1 MAASIVRPSVAMTFS
16 RRSVPALVLTLG
28 LVLAAC
34 GEESPSPTPD
44 TAPTG
49 APTTPPGTDA
59 TASASPSPD
68 GTPTADA
75 GTPEG
80 WQRITVAEQGFSL
93 AVPPDWEELSPDVI
107 GDSGVMEQMMEANPD
122 AAAALEQAQAAIAG
136 GQIALFAFDTGD
148 EGIESGFATNLN
160 AINVGPVEGTA
171 EEAADEVAEAI
182 RQQIPITGE
191 VETETASLAAGE
203 AAVVHYE
210 WEVDDGAGTVTT
222 VTVAQ
227 YAIIGDSG
235 TGFILSMSTGSAT
248 AARYEE
254 IFRQIAESFREVSA

>member
-1 MAASIVRPSVAMTFS
+1 MTS
-16 RRSVPALVLTLG
+16 LTRTLPALLLA

-34 GEESPSPTPD
+34 GQDTPTPTPTISEAPISPSP
-44 TAPTG
+44 A
-49 APTTPPGTDA
+49 TTSEA
-59 TASASPSPD
+59 TESASPSPET
-68 GTPTADA
+68 TPSGDTGA
-75 GTPEG
+75 PEG

-93 AVPPDWEELSPDVI
+93 AVPPEWEELSPDII
-107 GDSGVMEQMMEANPD
+107 GDSGVMDQMMEANPD
-122 AAAALEQAQAAIAG
+122 AAAALEQAQAAIAS
-136 GQIALFAFDTGD
+136 GQIALFAFDTSD

-171 EEAADEVAEAI
+171 EDAAAEVAEAI
-182 RQQIPITGE
+182 RQQIPVTGE
-191 VETETASLAAGE
+191 VETATTSLPAGD

-227 YAIIGDSG
+227 YAIIADSG
-235 TGFILSMSTGSAT
+235 TGFILSMSAGSES

-254 IFRQIAESFREVSA
+254 TFRQIAESFREESA

>member
-1 MAASIVRPSVAMTFS
+1 MIVRPSVAMTFTP
-16 RRSVPALVLTLG
+16 RSVPALVLTLS

-34 GEESPSPTPD
+34 GEESPSPTATEAAPAGTP
-44 TAPTG
+44 TASP
-49 APTTPPGTDA
+49 ATDA
-59 TASASPSPD
+59 TESASPSPD
-68 GTPTADA
+68 ATTTADA

-80 WQRITVAEQGFSL
+80 WQRVTVAEQGFSL
-93 AVPPDWEELSPDVI
+93 ALPQDWEELSPEVI

-122 AAAALEQAQAAIAG
+122 AAAALEQAQAAIAS
-136 GQIALFAFDTGD
+136 GQIALFAFDTSD

-191 VETETASLAAGE
+191 VETGTASLPAGE

-210 WEVDDGAGTVTT
+210 WEVDDGEGTVTT

-235 TGFILSMSTGSAT
+235 TGFILSMSAGSDSAE
-248 AARYEE
+248 RYDEV
-254 IFRQIAESFREVSA
+254 FRQIAESFREESV